1 MKDGVLDNGKQNEKE
16 KQLAVSEYPI
26 CMAAKALAVDLAVIA
41 KVSFWQQPSAQ
52 GVGLQNYQAE
62 QAA

>member
-26 CMAAKALAVDLAVIA
+26 CMAAEALGVDLAVIA
-41 KVSFWQQPSAQ
+41 KVSFWQQSSAQ
-52 GVGLQNYQAE
+52 GLGLQNYRVERAT
-62 QAA
+62 